1 MSWLISAALM
11 RDYENSRSSQGPVEA
26 FSAGTC
32 SDGARSALS
41 SGTPTPRAFLPPD
54 RMTDFSRPSR
64 FGMTFGPLTD
74 DLGEELLTWFLGASR
89 ARTSVSPEKVTG
101 SKASGPACGQK
112 WRGSLAKYDPDSRS
126 WRTAQPSLLGD
137 SDEFSET
144 WPRWGTTVA
153 GELYLLPMPAR
164 LTCAK
169 ESGLLPTPNASD
181 NRDRGSL
188 ANPSVQ
194 RRIAIGKQIGLSV
207 LFAKEPCPLCV
218 EGTMGWPKNWTA
230 LRSSVALP
238 QSETARFQLQWPL
251 PGAA

>member
-1 MSWLISAALM
+1 MSWLFSRAL
-11 RDYENSRSSQGPVEA
+11 VEE
-26 FSAGTC
+26 FSADAC
-32 SDGARSALS
+32 SDGARSALLN
-41 SGTPTPRAFLPPD
+41 GTPTPLAFLSPD
-54 RMTDFSRPSR
+54 RMTAFSRPSR

-74 DLGEELLTWFLGASR
+74 DLGAELLTWFLEGSR
-89 ARTSVSPEKVTG
+89 ARTSVSQDGAT
-101 SKASGPACGQK
+101 ASTASDPACGQK
-112 WRGSLAKYDPDSRS
+112 WRGSLAKYDPDTRS
-126 WRTAQPSLLGD
+126 WRTAQRSLIGG

-164 LTCAK
+164 LICAK

-194 RRIAIGKQIGLSV
+194 RRIAIGKQIGLSM

-218 EGTMGWPKNWTA
+218 EGMMGWPKNWTA
-230 LRSSVALP
+230 LKSSAVLP
-238 QSETARFQLQWPL
+238 QSETARSRQQWPL